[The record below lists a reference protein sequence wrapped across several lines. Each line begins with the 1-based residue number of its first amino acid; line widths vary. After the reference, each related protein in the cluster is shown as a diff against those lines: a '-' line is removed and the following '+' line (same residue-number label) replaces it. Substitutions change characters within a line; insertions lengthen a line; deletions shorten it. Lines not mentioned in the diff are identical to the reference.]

1 MSSEYNLTETE
12 SVDLD
17 KLNKG
22 NFDNYE
28 FQGFSIKT
36 ILAHLV
42 DCSSE
47 DEVKVCLESVLGD

>member
-12 SVDLD
+12 RVDLD

-22 NFDNYE
+22 NFDTYE
-28 FQGFSIKT
+28 FQGFSIRT

-47 DEVKVCLESVLGD
+47 DEVKVCLESVLGN

>member
-1 MSSEYNLTETE
+1 MDGEYNLTEIE
-12 SVDLD
+12 KVDLD

-22 NFDNYE
+22 NFDTYE

-47 DEVKVCLESVLGD
+47 DEVKACLESVLGD